1 MTGYYSAKSTGSIVE
16 QLSTAH
22 KQNILNNRL
31 YMKKLID
38 IILLLSRQGI
48 AFRGH
53 IENTN
58 SLNKGNFQEM
68 CSFFSKYD
76 SEFNRMFSNSISYSS
91 PKIQN
96 EIIAICSQNV
106 KDTIF
111 SEIKETGFFSIMC
124 DDARCHKEEQMSIC
138 VRYTKKFQVFE
149 RFLGF
154 IDVSQKQD
162 SESLTSAILNFLE
175 QSNIQNIPIVAQSYD
190 GAAVMSG
197 KRAGVQT
204 KLKEYYP
211 SAIYVH
217 CMAHRINLVV
227 IDMSL
232 YVHFSRPST
241 NFKLKEMQ
249 NKLNIKATTLMA
261 ISDTRWVC
269 RIQNCDAVYNNFEV
283 LIEVLNDEVDLNKDM
298 DVAQAIGL
306 LSSIQKASF
315 IIYLIILQDVLKVIN
330 ILSNQL
336 QKKTSTL
343 GEASNIIFGVIQ
355 TFENYRS
362 SNKFSEI
369 WSKITNFAEKHNIP
383 IETPS
388 RGSNSKRKRKE
399 STYLRDYCTS
409 TTTGH
414 EYSEFDEPSL
424 NISDQ
429 ENWKINAYYR
439 ILDAIITSM
448 KTRFSSESLRL
459 ASSVDS
465 FFKLQFKESLPFIQ
479 NYEKLL
485 DINIESLEAEMTVIK
500 NSIQNSD
507 FTLSDVLQKIDQ
519 NVFSNL
525 YKLMQVALTLPI
537 SSASCERSFSV
548 MRRIKTWIR
557 SSMNQERFTDMSI
570 LHIERDISNVI
581 ESENI
586 LNQFALKNRRIDL

>member
-1 MTGYYSAKSTGSIVE
+1 MTEDRLSNLAILSIEINIDQTVDFDDVKSRDYPKTIFGKQNRSFSSNFFKLYTWLEYSVKRDAVYCFCCRLFGKNNDDIFTKIGFKNWKKISGSNSKQSKLASHALTKEHLTNLSKMTGYYSTKSTG
-16 QLSTAH
+16 
-22 KQNILNNRL
+22 R
-31 YMKKLID
+31 
-38 IILLLSRQGI
+38 
-48 AFRGH
+48 
-53 IENTN
+53 
-58 SLNKGNFQEM
+58 NFQEM

-76 SEFNRMFSNSISYSS
+76 SEFNRMFTL
-91 PKIQN
+91 
-96 EIIAICSQNV
+96 CSQNV

-138 VRYTKKFQVFE
+138 VRYTKKFEVFE

-162 SESLTSAILNFLE
+162 AESAISAILNFLE
-175 QSNIQNIPIVAQSYD
+175 QSNIQNVPIVAQSYD

-217 CMAHRINLVV
+217 CMAHRVNLVV
-227 IDMSL
+227 IDISL

-249 NKLNIKATTLMA
+249 NKLNIKTTTLMA

-343 GEASNIIFGVIQ
+343 GEAANIIFGVIQ

-388 RGSNSKRKRKE
+388 RGSNSKCKRKE

-409 TTTGH
+409 TTTGN
-414 EYSEFDEPSL
+414 EYSEFDESSL
-424 NISDQ
+424 NISD
-429 ENWKINAYYR
+429 
-439 ILDAIITSM
+439 
-448 KTRFSSESLRL
+448 
-459 ASSVDS
+459 
-465 FFKLQFKESLPFIQ
+465 
-479 NYEKLL
+479 
-485 DINIESLEAEMTVIK
+485 
-500 NSIQNSD
+500 
-507 FTLSDVLQKIDQ
+507 
-519 NVFSNL
+519 
-525 YKLMQVALTLPI
+525 
-537 SSASCERSFSV
+537 
-548 MRRIKTWIR
+548 
-557 SSMNQERFTDMSI
+557 
-570 LHIERDISNVI
+570 
-581 ESENI
+581 
-586 LNQFALKNRRIDL
+586 

>member
-1 MTGYYSAKSTGSIVE
+1 
-16 QLSTAH
+16 
-22 KQNILNNRL
+22 
-31 YMKKLID
+31 MKELID
-38 IILLLSRQGI
+38 IILLLSRQEI

-96 EIIAICSQNV
+96 EIIALCSQNV

-124 DDARCHKEEQMSIC
+124 DDARCHKEEQMTIC
-138 VRYTKKFQVFE
+138 VRYIKKFKVFE

-162 SESLTSAILNFLE
+162 AESLTSAILNFLE
-175 QSNIQNIPIVAQSYD
+175 QSNISNIPIVAQSYD

-197 KRAGVQT
+197 KRAG
-204 KLKEYYP
+204 
-211 SAIYVH
+211 I
-217 CMAHRINLVV
+217 CHRHEAKQFFNSIEA
-227 IDMSL
+227 L
-232 YVHFSRPST
+232 YVYLSRPST

-261 ISDTRWVC
+261 ISDTCLEC
-269 RIQNCDAVYNNFEV
+269 RIQNCDAVYNNFDV
-283 LIEVLNDEVDLNKDM
+283 LIEVLNYEVDLNKDM
-298 DVAQAIGL
+298 DVAQAIG
-306 LSSIQKASF
+306 SSIQKASF
-315 IIYLIILQDVLKVIN
+315 VIKLIILQDVLKVIN

-343 GEASNIIFGVIQ
+343 GEASNIILGIIQ

-362 SNKFSEI
+362 SNKFTEI

-388 RGSNSKRKRKE
+388 RE

-409 TTTGH
+409 TTTGN
-414 EYSEFDEPSL
+414 EYAEFDESSL

-429 ENWKINAYYR
+429 ENLKINAYYR

-448 KTRFSSESLRL
+448 KNRFSSESLHL

-479 NYEKLL
+479 HYEKLL
-485 DINIESLEAEMTVIK
+485 DLDIKSLEAEMTVIK

-507 FTLSDVLQKIDQ
+507 FTLSD
-519 NVFSNL
+519 NVFANL
-525 YKLMQVALTLPI
+525 YKLIQVALTLPI
-537 SSASCERSFSV
+537 SSASCECSFSV

-557 SSMNQERFTDMSI
+557 SSMNQDRFTDMSI
-570 LHIERDISNVI
+570 LHIERDISNII

-586 LNQFALKNRRIDL
+586 LNNFALNNRRIDLYK